1 MIDAGLSCV
10 PDVDGSQTELPYRG
24 SVQEHL
30 HLLEISKHVVRE
42 LARASAIEK
51 VTEPTL
57 LHPDIHK
64 KNILVS
70 EEDPSSVTAIIDWQS
85 TSIEPAFAY
94 ATTTPDLVE
103 DPTADIRILEN
114 LMSKGQA
121 PDAESLKE
129 TSVEDPEEEAAK
141 KRHEK
146 DVLVCQKT
154 FEVVLRGYARKL
166 HDARAMDETLLRPF
180 GEVSTGMHPETRG
193 QS

>member
-1 MIDAGLSCV
+1 MPDFHAFQTSMAHRQSSRIGDLSKNIF
-10 PDVDGSQTELPYRG
+10 
-24 SVQEHL
+24 
-30 HLLEISKHVVRE
+30 ISWR
-42 LARASAIEK
+42 SANMLF
-51 VTEPTL
+51 EPTL